1 MDPSIISLAY
11 VVAGVLFILCLAGLS
26 DQRTAQNGNR
36 LGMIGMVIAL
46 AATIAQPSVLAN
58 PTVLVAVLAT
68 AAAGGAIGT
77 VLAVRVE
84 MTAMPELVAL
94 LHSFV
99 GLSAVGVGVATAL
112 GAHVDGVEGIV
123 HRGEIGIDIAIG
135 AITFTGSV
143 VAFLKL
149 RGTMSGA
156 ALRIPAR
163 HLVTGGL
170 GAAIV
175 AGIGLYGAT
184 GGSVGLA
191 IATGVALVLGVLLIH
206 AIGGADMPVAVSLLN
221 SYSGWTAS
229 AAGFVL
235 QNDLLIITGA
245 LVGSSGAILST
256 IMCRAMNRSIFN
268 VVFGDFGVTAATASA
283 VDPALAAAVARGVNV
298 ATIDEAAEILK
309 GSSSVI
315 IVPGYGMAVAQAQ
328 NAVRDL
334 ATMLEEAGATVRYA
348 IHPVAGRLPG
358 HMNVLLA
365 EANVPYDQVHEM
377 DDINAD
383 FGSTD
388 AVLVLGANDIVNP
401 AALEDPSSPLY
412 GMPTLEVHKARSVLV
427 VKRSM
432 AAGYSGVDNPLYY
445 KQNTL
450 MVFGD
455 AKKVVDRMVKAL
467 EQ

>member
-1 MDPSIISLAY
+1 VLAHADALVPLL
-11 VVAGVLFILCLAGLS
+11 VVAAVGG
-26 DQRTAQNGNR
+26 G
-36 LGMIGMVIAL
+36 IG
-46 AATIAQPSVLAN
+46 
-58 PTVLVAVLAT
+58 AVLA
-68 AAAGGAIGT
+68 G
-77 VLAVRVE
+77 RVE

-99 GLSAVGVGVATAL
+99 GLAAVGVGVATAM
-112 GAHVDGVEGIV
+112 GSHVPGVEGMV
-123 HRGEIGIDIAIG
+123 HRGEIGVDIAIG
-135 AITFTGSV
+135 AVTFTGSV

-149 RGTMSGA
+149 RGTLSGA

-163 HLVTGGL
+163 HLVTGFL
-170 GAAIV
+170 ALAIL
-175 AGIGLYGAT
+175 AGIGAYAANEAMG
-184 GGSVGLA
+184 VGLA
-191 IATGVALVLGVLLIH
+191 VATVVAAVLGVLLIH

-235 QNDLLIITGA
+235 SNDLLIVTGA

-256 IMCRAMNRSIFN
+256 IMCRAMNRSIWN
-268 VVFGDFGVTAATASA
+268 VVFGDFGATTTTGP
-283 VDPALAAAVARGVNV
+283 VDAALADAVARGVNS
-298 ATIDEAAEILK
+298 ATVDEAAEILK

-315 IVPGYGMAVAQAQ
+315 VVPGYGMAVAQAQ
-328 NAVRDL
+328 NTVREL
-334 ATMLEEAGATVRYA
+334 AHLLEEAGATVRYA

-365 EANVPYDQVHEM
+365 EANVPYDQVLEM
-377 DDINAD
+377 DEINAD
-383 FGSTD
+383 FPTTD

-401 AALEDPSSPLY
+401 AALEDPTSPLY
-412 GMPTLEVHKARSVLV
+412 GMPTLEVHRARTVFV

-445 KQNTL
+445 RPNTL

-455 AKKVVDRMVKAL
+455 ARKVVEGMVKAL
-467 EQ
+467 ER